1 MKAILCIAALLSWT
15 AAPVSAPAQNGSAAH
30 NYFTDVV
37 LINQDG
43 QPMKL
48 YTDLI
53 QGKVVII
60 NSFFTTCV
68 NVCPPMTRNL
78 EQVQQWLGD
87 RLGKE
92 VHVISISVDPLTD
105 TPPRLKE
112 YATSFNARPG
122 WYFLTGSKENV
133 ELALRKIGQ
142 FVESKDDHTT
152 VIIIGNDATGLWKK
166 AFGLAPAQDL
176 IKVVESVVM
185 DKVEPTR

>member
-1 MKAILCIAALLSWT
+1 MKTFLCIAALLISTT
-15 AAPVSAPAQNGSAAH
+15 APAPAQNGSAAH

-37 LINQDG
+37 LVNQDG
-43 QPMKL
+43 RPMKL

-68 NVCPPMTRNL
+68 SVCPPMTRNL
-78 EQVQQWLGD
+78 EQVQQSLGE

-92 VHVISISVDPLTD
+92 VYIISISVDPVTD

-112 YATSFNARPG
+112 YATRFNARPG

-133 ELALRKIGQ
+133 EFALRKIGQ

-152 VIIIGNDATGLWKK
+152 VIIIGNEPTGLWKK
-166 AFGLAPAQDL
+166 AFGLAPARDL
-176 IKVVESVVM
+176 INVVESVVL